1 MSSELHSV
9 EIPLINTLKK
19 LGWTYLSTQENSSLR
34 DGSVD
39 EVLLKPFVIDALL
52 KLNAHKGLKPEHC
65 ETLYNRINR
74 VDDNEEFHAWLKGE
88 KSFKPNQESKAI
100 SIDLINRKNPEE
112 NHFAVTNQFVCAIT
126 NPEDAQK
133 HIRPDVVLFVN
144 GIPISVL
151 ECKFLGT
158 GGSTYAEGIKQLDRY
173 QRTTPKLFIPNVFNI
188 STDGHKLKYGA
199 TKSPAK
205 YYMEWKYDCGT
216 PNDIKDSSEFKT
228 FADENKRKFNPYI
241 DVQVFGLLNKVNFI
255 DLITNFI
262 VFETRDNLTVKKIA
276 RYQQFRA
283 VNKIVERVVKGE
295 MKTGLIWHTQGS
307 GKSLTMLFTAWKLR
321 THIALNNPTILIVV
335 DRIDLD
341 AQISET
347 FGAVKLPNT
356 TRASSIDGLRKKLKE
371 DRREVIISTI
381 FKFDEMADVLVQRE
395 NVIILIDEAH
405 RTQEGTNAAEMRRA
419 LPNAFFF
426 GFTGTPIDKSDKNT
440 HRNFGLRP
448 DGKVERYMDLYN
460 IKAAIDDE
468 ATVPV
473 HYQLRNR
480 KWHIDADQMDELIDA
495 EYDHLSPEEMDVLKE
510 QGSSYGKTFM
520 MNPTRLRAV
529 AEDIT
534 KHYTAHIEPNGF
546 KAQVVG
552 FSREACV
559 IFKNHID
566 ELLGEEYSTVIFSG
580 GQNDAPFLRNHHKSK
595 QEIRDCVNLFK
606 NKDSKLK
613 FIIVQSMLLTGFD
626 APNEQVMYLDRP
638 LKDHTLLQAIARTN
652 RPYPNKMCGIII
664 DYCGILKNLSTA
676 LNFDESD
683 ITDCLIDFNQLKEQ
697 LPKFLEDFNETFK
710 DAENKSPF
718 AIANYLQ
725 KNDKLN
731 EFKESYKGLQIS
743 YETLAPDPFILEY
756 TKQYAEA
763 TKLKLIVDSILSQEK
778 PDVSQYLAKTRQMI
792 QEHITLGEVREN
804 APVFVVDD
812 NYLKRLDGT
821 ALSEKEKE
829 LTLENRLRT
838 VLRIKASDL
847 PVYKTLQERLEK
859 IIERRDEEVD
869 DTYALLCSIMND
881 LNEAKDLEK
890 SSDLS
895 MGERAISQ
903 LLREKLD
910 NEELVVVITNELNE
924 VVASHTKDFK
934 NWQQK
939 GTVVARIKRDI
950 ILKLAMLSKVHSA
963 IQNQK
968 IDYSKFSEQL
978 MKYIIQHY

>member
-19 LGWTYLSTQENSSLR
+19 LGWTYLSAAENSSLR

-39 EVLLKPFVIDALL
+39 EVLLKPLVIDALL

-88 KSFKPNQESKAI
+88 KIFKPNQESKAI
-100 SIDLINRKNPEE
+100 SIDLINRVNPEE
-112 NHFAVTNQFVCAIT
+112 NHFAVTNQYVCTIT
-126 NPEDAQK
+126 KPEDAQK

-158 GGSTYAEGIKQLDRY
+158 EGSTYAEGIKQLDRY
-173 QRTTPKLFIPNVFNI
+173 QRTTPNLFVPNVFNI

-199 TKSPAK
+199 TKSPPK
-205 YYMEWKYDCGT
+205 YYMEWKHDCGT
-216 PNDIKDSSEFKT
+216 PNDIKDSSEFK
-228 FADENKRKFNPYI
+228 AYAEENKRKFNPYI

-321 THIALNNPTILIVV
+321 TLAELNNPTILIVV
-335 DRIDLD
+335 DRVDLD
-341 AQISET
+341 AQITET

-356 TRASSIDGLRKKLKE
+356 TRASSIGGLRKKLKE
-371 DRREVIISTI
+371 DSREVIISTI
-381 FKFDEMADVLVQRE
+381 FKFDEMADVLVERE

-405 RTQEGTNAAEMRRA
+405 RTQEGTNAAEMRRS

-440 HRNFGLRP
+440 HRNFGLKP

-460 IKAAIDDE
+460 IKAAIDDK

-473 HYQLRNR
+473 HYQLRPR
-480 KWHIDADQMDELIDA
+480 EWRIDADQMDELIEA
-495 EYDHLSPEEMDVLKE
+495 EHDHLSPEEMDVLKE

-520 MNPTRLRAV
+520 MNPARLRKIS
-529 AEDIT
+529 EDIT
-534 KHYTAHIEPNGF
+534 EHYTKYIEPNGF
-546 KAQVVG
+546 KAQIVA

-559 IFKNHID
+559 IIKNHID
-566 ELLGEEYSTVIFSG
+566 ELLGEQYSAVVFSG
-580 GQNDAPFLRNHHKSK
+580 GQNDAPELRKHHKSK

-606 NKDSKLK
+606 NKDSDLK
-613 FIIVQSMLLTGFD
+613 FMIVQSMLLTGFD

-652 RPYPNKMCGIII
+652 RPFPNKLCGIII
-664 DYCGILKNLSTA
+664 DYCGILKNLNKA

-683 ITDCLIDFNQLKEQ
+683 ISDCLIEFDQLKKQ
-697 LPKFLEDFNETFK
+697 LPKFLEDFNDTFK
-710 DAENKSPF
+710 DADNKSPF

-725 KNDKLN
+725 KNDKLS

-778 PDVSQYLAKTRQMI
+778 PDISQYLPKTRQMI

-804 APVFVVDD
+804 APVFIVDD

-838 VLRIKASDL
+838 VLRIKSSDL
-847 PVYKTLQERLEK
+847 PIYKTLQERLEK
-859 IIERRDEEVD
+859 IINRREEEVD
-869 DTYALLCSIMND
+869 DSYALLCSLMDD
-881 LNEAKDLEK
+881 LNEAQDSEK

-903 LLREKLD
+903 LIGEKLD
-910 NEELVVVITNELNE
+910 NLELVSVITNELNA
-924 VVASHTKDFK
+924 VVVSHTNDFN

-939 GTVVARIKRDI
+939 ETVVREIRRDI

-963 IQNQK
+963 IQNDK